1 MNKEEFISQC
11 SMRGICPKK
20 FVKDRVKDLTE
31 DKDFTEQDIE
41 DMFEKWDRAQ
51 YMAGNRGLRK
61 YDGALCTKYFINK
74 SDSKYM

>member
-1 MNKEEFISQC
+1 MTKEEFISQC

-20 FVKDRVKDLTE
+20 FVKDRLKDFPE

-41 DMFEKWDRAQ
+41 DMFEKWDKAQ
-51 YMAGNRGLRK
+51 YMAGNRGLRN
-61 YDGALCTKYFINK
+61 YEGALCTKYFINR

>member
-1 MNKEEFISQC
+1 MNKEEFINEC
-11 SMRGICPKK
+11 SLRGICPKK
-20 FVKDRVKDLTE
+20 FAKDPVKDLTE
-31 DKDFTEQDIE
+31 DKDFTEKDIE
-41 DMFEKWDRAQ
+41 DLFEKWDKAQ

>member
-1 MNKEEFISQC
+1 MTKEEFIEQC
-11 SMRGICPKK
+11 SIRGICPKK
-20 FVKDRVKDLTE
+20 FAKDRVKDFHE

-61 YDGALCTKYFINK
+61 YESALCTKYFINR